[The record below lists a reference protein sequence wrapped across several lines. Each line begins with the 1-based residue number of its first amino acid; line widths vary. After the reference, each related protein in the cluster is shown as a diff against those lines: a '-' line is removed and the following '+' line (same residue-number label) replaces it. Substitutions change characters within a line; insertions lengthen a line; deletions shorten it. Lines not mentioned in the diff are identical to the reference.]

1 MRQLRI
7 LSKLLFLF
15 LSFTLANI
23 FTYSQVG
30 IGTSTP
36 VSSAQLEVYSNSKGF
51 LPPRLTQQ
59 ERNSISSPVAGLVLW
74 CSNCGTYGEL
84 QVYNGVTWVT
94 AIGGVASN
102 ATAAV
107 TTASASSISYTS
119 ATGGGTISSDGGA
132 AITAYGICWST
143 SPNPDVSLGTKIY
156 NSGAYSGAF
165 SGSITG
171 LTNGTTYYI
180 RAFAVNSVGTSY
192 GSQQTFTTIAYTAP
206 TLTTTAASSISYTS
220 ATSGGNVSANGGTS
234 ITSYG
239 ICWSTSS
246 GPTTALSTKTTANA
260 SVSGAFSDNLT
271 GLTAGTTYYVRAYAT
286 NSVGTSYGSEVSF
299 STTALAVPTLTTTA
313 ASSITSSTAT
323 SGGTVSS
330 NGGSTITSYGIC
342 WSTSTGPTTASS
354 TKTTTNTSISGAFS
368 ENITGLSPLT
378 TYYVR
383 AYATNSVGTNYGS
396 EVSFTTT
403 AAAPTLTT
411 TAASSITSSTATS
424 GGNVSSN
431 GGATITS
438 YGICWST
445 SSGPTTALSTKTT
458 TNASISGAFT
468 GNLTGLSPS
477 TTYYVR
483 AYATNSIG
491 TSYGNEISFTTSAL
505 NLAVGDSYQGGKV
518 GYIFVSG
525 DAGYVAG
532 EQHGIIFSSADVGSG
547 IVSDR
552 VAWGAMSL
560 SATYT
565 CTSTNEYGVGR
576 GQTNTNIILGVS
588 GGSASNSVVKMC
600 ADYSVTDGG
609 VTYSDWFLPS
619 ICELEKFYN
628 NRSLIGNYTINGIYR
643 SSNQCNST
651 LSGLSI
657 WFDTGSIGCFV
668 KDADCCTNKARAAR
682 YF

>member
-1 MRQLRI
+1 MKQLRN
-7 LSKLLFLF
+7 LSRFLF
-15 LSFTLANI
+15 LLVFFALTNSS
-23 FTYSQVG
+23 TYSQVG

-51 LPPRLTQQ
+51 LPPRMTQQ
-59 ERNSISSPVAGLVLW
+59 QRNSISSPVAGLVLW

-107 TTASASSISYTS
+107 TTATASSISYTS

-143 SPNPDVSLGTKIY
+143 SQNPDVSLGTKIY

-171 LTNGTTYYI
+171 LTNGTTYYV

-192 GSQQTFTTIAYTAP
+192 GSQQTFTTTAYTAP
-206 TLTTTAASSISYTS
+206 TLTTTAASSISYTT

-246 GPTTALSTKTTANA
+246 GPTTALSTKTTTNA

-271 GLTAGTTYYVRAYAT
+271 GLSAGTTYYVRAYAT

-299 STTALAVPTLTTTA
+299 TTTTLAVPSLTTT
-313 ASSITSSTAT
+313 T
-323 SGGTVSS
+323 
-330 NGGSTITSYGIC
+330 
-342 WSTSTGPTTASS
+342 
-354 TKTTTNTSISGAFS
+354 
-368 ENITGLSPLT
+368 
-378 TYYVR
+378 
-383 AYATNSVGTNYGS
+383 
-396 EVSFTTT
+396 
-403 AAAPTLTT
+403 
-411 TAASSITSSTATS
+411 ASSITSSTATS

-445 SSGPTTALSTKTT
+445 SSAPTTTLSTKTT

-483 AYATNSIG
+483 AYATNSVG

-505 NLAVGDSYQGGKV
+505 LAVGDSYQGGKV

-525 DAGYVAG
+525 DAGYVDG
-532 EQHGIIFSSADVGSG
+532 EQHGIIFSSADLGGG
-547 IVSDR
+547 IVSNR
-552 VAWGAMSL
+552 VSWPGMSTNG
-560 SATYT
+560 TYT
-565 CTSTNEYGVGR
+565 CTGEYAIGR
-576 GQTNTNIILGVS
+576 GPTNTAIILLVS
-588 GGSASNSVVKMC
+588 GGSASNSVAKMC
-600 ADYSVTDGG
+600 DDYSVTDGG

-619 ICELEKFYN
+619 ICELKKFYD
-628 NRSLIGNYTINGIYR
+628 NRNLIGNYYNIGLYE
-643 SSNQCNST
+643 SSNQCSST
-651 LSGLSI
+651 ESVWAI
-657 WFDTGSIGCFV
+657 WFDSGSIGCHV
-668 KDADCCTNKARAAR
+668 KDADCCQNRVRAAR

>member
-1 MRQLRI
+1 MIQLKK
-7 LSKLLFLF
+7 LSRFLFSFLLFLIVG
-15 LSFTLANI
+15 SPA
-23 FTYSQVG
+23 YSQVG

-36 VSSAQLEVYSNSKGF
+36 VSSAQLEVFSNSRGF
-51 LPPRLTQQ
+51 LPPRMTQQ

-84 QVYNGVTWVT
+84 QVYNGNTWVT

-107 TTASASSISYTS
+107 TTTAASSITYTS
-119 ATGGGTISSDGGA
+119 ATGGGNISSDGGA
-132 AITAYGICWST
+132 TITAYGICWST
-143 SPNPDVSLGTKIY
+143 SQNPDVSLGTKIY

-165 SGSITG
+165 SGSMTG
-171 LTNGTTYYI
+171 LTNGTTYYV

-192 GSQQTFTTIAYTAP
+192 GSQQSFTTTAYTAP
-206 TLTTTAASSISYTS
+206 TLTTTAASSISYTT
-220 ATSGGNVSANGGTS
+220 ATSGGNVSSNGGAT

-246 GPTTALSTKTTANA
+246 GPTTALSTKTTTNA

-271 GLTAGTTYYVRAYAT
+271 DLTAGTTYYVRAYAT
-286 NSVGTSYGSEVSF
+286 NSVGTSYGSEVNF
-299 STTALAVPTLTTTA
+299 TTTALAVPTLTTT
-313 ASSITSSTAT
+313 T
-323 SGGTVSS
+323 
-330 NGGSTITSYGIC
+330 
-342 WSTSTGPTTASS
+342 
-354 TKTTTNTSISGAFS
+354 
-368 ENITGLSPLT
+368 
-378 TYYVR
+378 
-383 AYATNSVGTNYGS
+383 
-396 EVSFTTT
+396 
-403 AAAPTLTT
+403 
-411 TAASSITSSTATS
+411 ASSITSSTATS

-483 AYATNSIG
+483 AYATNSVG
-491 TSYGNEISFTTSAL
+491 TSYGSEISFTTSAL

-532 EQHGIIFSSADVGSG
+532 QQHGIIFSSADLGNG
-547 IVSDR
+547 IVSNR
-552 VAWGAMSL
+552 VSWTGMSTNG
-560 SATYT
+560 TYT
-565 CTSTNEYGVGR
+565 CTGEYAIGR
-576 GQTNTNIILGVS
+576 GQTNTDIILGVS
-588 GGSASNSVVKMC
+588 GGNASNSVAKIC
-600 ADYSVTDGG
+600 NDYSVTDGG

-619 ICELEKFYN
+619 ICELKKFYD
-628 NRSLIGNYTINGIYR
+628 NRSSIGNFTADGIYR
-643 SSNQCNST
+643 SSNQCNSIE
-651 LSGLSI
+651 SGWSI
-657 WFDTGSIGCFV
+657 WFVDGGIGCLV
-668 KDADCCTNKARAAR
+668 KDADCCNNKVRAAR

>member
-1 MRQLRI
+1 MIHLKK
-7 LSKLLFLF
+7 LSRFLF
-15 LSFTLANI
+15 SFLLLLIVGYSA
-23 FTYSQVG
+23 FSQVG

-51 LPPRLTQQ
+51 LPPRMTQQ

-84 QVYNGVTWVT
+84 QVYNGNTWVT

-107 TTASASSISYTS
+107 TTTAASSISYTS

-132 AITAYGICWST
+132 VITAYGICWST

-171 LTNGTTYYI
+171 LTNGTTYYV

-192 GSQQTFTTIAYTAP
+192 GSQQTFTTTAYTAP

-246 GPTTALSTKTTANA
+246 GPTTALSTKTTTNA

-342 WSTSTGPTTASS
+342 WSTS
-354 TKTTTNTSISGAFS
+354 
-368 ENITGLSPLT
+368 
-378 TYYVR
+378 
-383 AYATNSVGTNYGS
+383 
-396 EVSFTTT
+396 
-403 AAAPTLTT
+403 
-411 TAASSITSSTATS
+411 
-424 GGNVSSN
+424 
-431 GGATITS
+431 
-438 YGICWST
+438 
-445 SSGPTTALSTKTT
+445 SGPTTALSTKTT

-483 AYATNSIG
+483 AYATNSVG
-491 TSYGNEISFTTSAL
+491 TSYGSEVSFTSSAL
-505 NLAVGDSYQGGKV
+505 NLSVGDSYQGGKV

-532 EQHGIIFSSADVGSG
+532 QQHGIIFSSVDLASG
-547 IVSDR
+547 IISNSG
-552 VAWGAMSL
+552 AWNL
-560 SATYT
+560 SPSGTYT
-565 CTSTNEYGVGR
+565 CTSSSVYAIGR
-576 GQTNTNIILGVS
+576 GQTNTNIILQS
-588 GGSASNSVVKMC
+588 GTGANISTSVAQVC
-600 ADYSVTDGG
+600 ADYSVVDGG
-609 VTYSDWFLPS
+609 VTYDDWFLPS
-619 ICELEKFYN
+619 LCELDKFYL
-628 NRSLIGNYTINGIYR
+628 NRDLIGNYSG
-643 SSNQCNST
+643 
-651 LSGLSI
+651 SGLYRASNEGSTNAS
-657 WFDTGSIGCFV
+657 WFLAFGDGGRGHLD
-668 KDADCCTNKARAAR
+668 KNANCCNNKTRAAR

>member
-1 MRQLRI
+1 MTQLKN
-7 LSKLLFLF
+7 LSKFLF
-15 LSFTLANI
+15 VFFALTHSFA
-23 FTYSQVG
+23 YSQVG

-36 VSSAQLEVYSNSKGF
+36 VSSAQLEVFSNSRGF

-59 ERNSISSPVAGLVLW
+59 ERNAISSPVAGLVLW

-102 ATAAV
+102 ATAAIT
-107 TTASASSISYTS
+107 TTAASSITYTT
-119 ATGGGTISSDGGA
+119 ATGGGNISSDGGT

-143 SPNPDVSLGTKIY
+143 SQNPDVSLGTKIY

-165 SGSITG
+165 SGSMTG
-171 LTNGTTYYI
+171 LTNGTTYYV

-192 GSQQTFTTIAYTAP
+192 GSQQTFTTTANTAP
-206 TLTTTAASSISYTS
+206 TLTTTAASSISYNT
-220 ATSGGNVSANGGTS
+220 ATSGGNVSA
-234 ITSYG
+234 
-239 ICWSTSS
+239 
-246 GPTTALSTKTTANA
+246 
-260 SVSGAFSDNLT
+260 
-271 GLTAGTTYYVRAYAT
+271 
-286 NSVGTSYGSEVSF
+286 
-299 STTALAVPTLTTTA
+299 
-313 ASSITSSTAT
+313 
-323 SGGTVSS
+323 
-330 NGGSTITSYGIC
+330 
-342 WSTSTGPTTASS
+342 
-354 TKTTTNTSISGAFS
+354 
-368 ENITGLSPLT
+368 
-378 TYYVR
+378 
-383 AYATNSVGTNYGS
+383 
-396 EVSFTTT
+396 
-403 AAAPTLTT
+403 
-411 TAASSITSSTATS
+411 
-424 GGNVSSN
+424 N

-458 TNASISGAFT
+458 TNTSVSGAFSD
-468 GNLTGLSPS
+468 NITGLSPS

-483 AYATNSIG
+483 AYATNSVG

-552 VAWGAMSL
+552 VAWGSMSL

-588 GGSASNSVVKMC
+588 GGSASNSVAKMC

-609 VTYSDWFLPS
+609 VTFSDWFLPS